1 MLNILR
7 RQTKNKLLKNCKI
20 FIITMSWN
28 VFKPAEPLFWLLPL
42 QGEKIDCS
50 ENLKDW
56 TSIWEDLDMRVV
68 GFRFA
73 IFD

>member
-1 MLNILR
+1 MFL
-7 RQTKNKLLKNCKI
+7 
-20 FIITMSWN
+20 N